1 MDHKLLN
8 ILLGTLPSP
17 KSLQNNNNSSGEDCE
32 MSPKEEEK
40 KPSNH

>member
-17 KSLQNNNNSSGEDCE
+17 KSLRNNQSSGEDCE
-32 MSPKEEEK
+32 MSPKEEDK
-40 KPSNH
+40 KPSIK